1 MKNIKLRE
9 EKIVS
14 FLFFVLKNKKNFCIL
29 TIDVD
34 KEWICVYTGVFFL
47 IEAIFYSVLLMCVY
61 FSKKVFKIR
70 ENKVY
75 SILVVISFF
84 ELLIELILDF
94 VGPMYKIIPQVSY
107 FFAKFYCF
115 CIELWLTFF
124 VSYILFVSLN
134 MKKKEKYISIVKSV
148 LTIAMIVFST
158 LNFVLPLEFLYDGNI
173 AYIYG
178 PSVNIIYISAFLY
191 SFVGIIALMW
201 NLKNIKDKRFFPI
214 LLFLILGGVASFIQ
228 YNNPGLLLA
237 VPIHAFITFL
247 MYFTIENPDLK
258 IIEELTKTQAMTEAS
273 NAEKNKF
280 IFSITN
286 DIQDK
291 IDKLDKLYLE
301 MSNCNSLEI
310 INEDLVKSKN
320 IIDTARNKIRNTI
333 DVSSLDVRNLN
344 EVKNKYN
351 PKLLFNSI
359 YYNYKNKLDKNIDFR
374 IIMEDNIP
382 NELYGDSIRV
392 KQIVSTLLGNA
403 FKYTKDGYVEFRIN
417 SIIKSNICRL
427 IIVVEDSGCGIDVF
441 KQKEIMS
448 NHEDMTNAEIINK
461 DNLEL
466 NLKLVRKIINII
478 GGTFIIESGSTKGAK
493 ITVTLNQEI
502 VTSNNDTIENKY
514 KDYYNDIKNIGVISS
529 NEKNVRVV
537 KSIGKKN
544 GDVVESFDMT
554 KTCLDKIRN
563 GESFNIIVIDED
575 MDKIDAR
582 SFLDKVRQVDGFKGK
597 VFVITK
603 NKSINLKKELK
614 EYGFDAVLI
623 NPLNKKDIEDNFK

>member
-1 MKNIKLRE
+1 MQFIYLMGVVLIYLVVL
-9 EKIVS
+9 IVS
-14 FLFFVLKNKKNFCIL
+14 
-29 TIDVD
+29 
-34 KEWICVYTGVFFL
+34 
-47 IEAIFYSVLLMCVY
+47 Y
-61 FSKKVFKIR
+61 FSKSHLKTK
-70 ENKVY
+70 ENKYY
-75 SILVVISFF
+75 SILLIINFIGLLLEILCGILGNKLPDDTMICHFF
-84 ELLIELILDF
+84 TKLF
-94 VGPMYKIIPQVSY
+94 MCFMTY
-107 FFAKFYCF
+107 FT
-115 CIELWLTFF
+115 LT
-124 VSYILFVSLN
+124 
-134 MKKKEKYISIVKSV
+134 
-148 LTIAMIVFST
+148 LTIYIYSLCFEKNENVFNRIKNLTCIVGMLST
-158 LNFVLPLEFLYDGNI
+158 FIIFVLPITTGNGFATGLSCDYTYNVGTVAITASIITIFCHIKTVKMKKVLPFL
-173 AYIYG
+173 AFTLF
-178 PSVNIIYISAFLY
+178 NIII
-191 SFVGIIALMW
+191 V
-201 NLKNIKDKRFFPI
+201 
-214 LLFLILGGVASFIQ
+214 FIQ
-228 YNNPGLLLA
+228 RINPTVTLTTSMESIVL
-237 VPIHAFITFL
+237 FI

-529 NEKNVRVV
+529 SEKNVRVV

>member
-1 MKNIKLRE
+1 MQFIYLMGVVLIYLVVL
-9 EKIVS
+9 IVS
-14 FLFFVLKNKKNFCIL
+14 
-29 TIDVD
+29 
-34 KEWICVYTGVFFL
+34 
-47 IEAIFYSVLLMCVY
+47 Y
-61 FSKKVFKIR
+61 FSKSHLKTK
-70 ENKVY
+70 ENKYY
-75 SILVVISFF
+75 SILLIINFIGLLLEILCGILGNKLPDDAIICHFF
-84 ELLIELILDF
+84 TKLF
-94 VGPMYKIIPQVSY
+94 MCFMTY
-107 FFAKFYCF
+107 FT
-115 CIELWLTFF
+115 LT
-124 VSYILFVSLN
+124 
-134 MKKKEKYISIVKSV
+134 
-148 LTIAMIVFST
+148 LTIYIYSLCFEKNENVFNRIKNLTCIVGMLST
-158 LNFVLPLEFLYDGNI
+158 FIIFVLPITTGNGFATGLSCDYTYNVGTVAITASIITIFCHIKTVKIKKVLPFLAFI
-173 AYIYG
+173 FF
-178 PSVNIIYISAFLY
+178 NIII
-191 SFVGIIALMW
+191 V
-201 NLKNIKDKRFFPI
+201 
-214 LLFLILGGVASFIQ
+214 FIQ
-228 YNNPGLLLA
+228 RINPTVTLTTSMESIVL
-237 VPIHAFITFL
+237 FI

-448 NHEDMTNAEIINK
+448 NHEELTNAEIINK

-563 GESFNIIVIDED
+563 GESFNIVVIDED

-603 NKSINLKKELK
+603 KKSINLKKELK

>member
-1 MKNIKLRE
+1 MQFIYLMGVVLIYLVVL
-9 EKIVS
+9 IVS
-14 FLFFVLKNKKNFCIL
+14 
-29 TIDVD
+29 
-34 KEWICVYTGVFFL
+34 
-47 IEAIFYSVLLMCVY
+47 Y
-61 FSKKVFKIR
+61 FSKSHLKTK
-70 ENKVY
+70 ENKYY
-75 SILVVISFF
+75 SILLIINFIGLLLEILCGILGNKLPDDTMICHFF
-84 ELLIELILDF
+84 TKLF
-94 VGPMYKIIPQVSY
+94 MCFMTY
-107 FFAKFYCF
+107 FT
-115 CIELWLTFF
+115 LT
-124 VSYILFVSLN
+124 
-134 MKKKEKYISIVKSV
+134 
-148 LTIAMIVFST
+148 LTIYIYSLCFEKNENVFNRIKNLTCIVGMLST
-158 LNFVLPLEFLYDGNI
+158 FIIFVLPITTGNGFATGLSCDYTYNVGTVAITASIITIFCHIKTVKMKKVLPFL
-173 AYIYG
+173 AFTLF
-178 PSVNIIYISAFLY
+178 NIII
-191 SFVGIIALMW
+191 V
-201 NLKNIKDKRFFPI
+201 
-214 LLFLILGGVASFIQ
+214 FIQ
-228 YNNPGLLLA
+228 RINPTVTLTTSMESIVL
-237 VPIHAFITFL
+237 FI

-478 GGTFIIESGSTKGAK
+478 GGTFIIESGLTKGAK

-529 NEKNVRVV
+529 SEKNVRVV

>member
-1 MKNIKLRE
+1 MQFIYLMGVVLIYLVVLIISYFSKSHLKTKENRYYSILLIINFIGLLLEILCGILGNKLPE
-9 EKIVS
+9 DAIICHFFTK
-14 FLFFVLKNKKNFCIL
+14 LFMCFMTYFTLIL
-29 TIDVD
+29 TIYIYSLCFEK
-34 KEWICVYTGVFFL
+34 KENIFNRIKNISYAVGVLSTFIIFILHITTGNGFATGLSCDFTYNVGTV
-47 IEAIFYSVLLMCVY
+47 AITASIITIFCHIKTVKM
-61 FSKKVFKIR
+61 KKVLPF
-70 ENKVY
+70 
-75 SILVVISFF
+75 LVFTLF
-84 ELLIELILDF
+84 N
-94 VGPMYKIIPQVSY
+94 IIIVFIQRINPTVT
-107 FFAKFYCF
+107 
-115 CIELWLTFF
+115 LTT
-124 VSYILFVSLN
+124 S
-134 MKKKEKYISIVKSV
+134 MESIV
-148 LTIAMIVFST
+148 
-158 LNFVLPLEFLYDGNI
+158 
-173 AYIYG
+173 
-178 PSVNIIYISAFLY
+178 
-191 SFVGIIALMW
+191 
-201 NLKNIKDKRFFPI
+201 
-214 LLFLILGGVASFIQ
+214 LFI
-228 YNNPGLLLA
+228 
-237 VPIHAFITFL
+237 

-291 IDKLDKLYLE
+291 IDKLDKLYSE
-301 MSNCNSLEI
+301 MSKCDSLEI

-320 IIDTARNKIRNTI
+320 IIDTARDKIRNTI

-359 YYNYKNKLDKNIDFR
+359 YYNYQNKLDKNIDFR

-403 FKYTKDGYVEFRIN
+403 FKYTKDGFVELRIN
-417 SIIKSNICRL
+417 SITKSNICRL
-427 IIVVEDSGCGIDVF
+427 IIVVEDSGSGIDVF

-448 NHEDMTNAEIINK
+448 NHDDLTNAEIMNK

-478 GGTFIIESGSTKGAK
+478 GGTFIIESGSTNGSK

-502 VTSNNDTIENKY
+502 VDNDKSILENKLDKYKRYY
-514 KDYYNDIKNIGVISS
+514 KDIKSIGVISS
-529 NEKNVRVV
+529 NEKNIKVV

-544 GDVVESFDMT
+544 GDVVESFEMT
-554 KTCLDKIRN
+554 KICLDKIRN
-563 GESFNIIVIDED
+563 GEFFDIVVIDED
-575 MDKIDAR
+575 MDKIDGR
-582 SFLDKVRQVDGFKGK
+582 SFLDKVRQVESFKGK

-603 NKSINLKKELK
+603 KKSINLKKELK

-623 NPLNKKDIEDNFK
+623 DPLNKKDIEDNFE

>member
-1 MKNIKLRE
+1 MQFIYLMGVVLIYLVVL
-9 EKIVS
+9 IVS
-14 FLFFVLKNKKNFCIL
+14 
-29 TIDVD
+29 
-34 KEWICVYTGVFFL
+34 
-47 IEAIFYSVLLMCVY
+47 Y
-61 FSKKVFKIR
+61 FSKSHLKTK
-70 ENKVY
+70 ENKYY
-75 SILVVISFF
+75 SILLIINFIGLLLEILCGILGNKLPDDAIICHFF
-84 ELLIELILDF
+84 TKLFMCFMTYFTLTLTIYIYSLCFEKNENVFNRIKNLTCI
-94 VGPMYKIIPQVSY
+94 VGMLS
-107 FFAKFYCF
+107 
-115 CIELWLTFF
+115 TFF
-124 VSYILFVSLN
+124 I
-134 MKKKEKYISIVKSV
+134 
-148 LTIAMIVFST
+148 
-158 LNFVLPLEFLYDGNI
+158 FVLPITTGNGFATGLSCDYTYNVGTVAITASIITIFCHIKTVKIKKVLPFL
-173 AYIYG
+173 AFTLF
-178 PSVNIIYISAFLY
+178 NIII
-191 SFVGIIALMW
+191 V
-201 NLKNIKDKRFFPI
+201 
-214 LLFLILGGVASFIQ
+214 FIQ
-228 YNNPGLLLA
+228 RINPTVTLTTSMESIVL
-237 VPIHAFITFL
+237 FI

-382 NELYGDSIRV
+382 DELYGDSIRV

-448 NHEDMTNAEIINK
+448 NHEELTNAEIINK

-563 GESFNIIVIDED
+563 GESFNIVVIDED

-603 NKSINLKKELK
+603 KKSINLKKELK

>member
-1 MKNIKLRE
+1 MQFTYLMGVVLIYLVVL
-9 EKIVS
+9 IVS
-14 FLFFVLKNKKNFCIL
+14 
-29 TIDVD
+29 
-34 KEWICVYTGVFFL
+34 
-47 IEAIFYSVLLMCVY
+47 Y
-61 FSKKVFKIR
+61 FSKSHLKTK
-70 ENKVY
+70 ENKYY
-75 SILVVISFF
+75 SILLIINFIGLLLEILCGILGNKLPDDTMICHFF
-84 ELLIELILDF
+84 TKLF
-94 VGPMYKIIPQVSY
+94 MCFMTY
-107 FFAKFYCF
+107 FT
-115 CIELWLTFF
+115 LT
-124 VSYILFVSLN
+124 
-134 MKKKEKYISIVKSV
+134 
-148 LTIAMIVFST
+148 LTIYIYSLCFEKNENVFNRIKNLTCIVGMLST
-158 LNFVLPLEFLYDGNI
+158 FIIFVLPITTGNGFATGLSCDYTYNVGTVAITASIITIFCHIKTVKMKKVLPFL
-173 AYIYG
+173 AFTLF
-178 PSVNIIYISAFLY
+178 NIII
-191 SFVGIIALMW
+191 V
-201 NLKNIKDKRFFPI
+201 
-214 LLFLILGGVASFIQ
+214 FIQ
-228 YNNPGLLLA
+228 RINPTVTLTTSMESIVL
-237 VPIHAFITFL
+237 FI

>member
-1 MKNIKLRE
+1 MQFIYLMGVVLIYLVVL
-9 EKIVS
+9 IVS
-14 FLFFVLKNKKNFCIL
+14 
-29 TIDVD
+29 
-34 KEWICVYTGVFFL
+34 
-47 IEAIFYSVLLMCVY
+47 Y
-61 FSKKVFKIR
+61 FSKSHLKTK
-70 ENKVY
+70 ENKYY
-75 SILVVISFF
+75 SILLIINFIGLLLEILCGILGNKLPDDAIICHFF
-84 ELLIELILDF
+84 TKLF
-94 VGPMYKIIPQVSY
+94 MCFMTY
-107 FFAKFYCF
+107 FT
-115 CIELWLTFF
+115 LT
-124 VSYILFVSLN
+124 
-134 MKKKEKYISIVKSV
+134 
-148 LTIAMIVFST
+148 LTIYIYSLCFEKNENVFNRIKNLTCIVGMLST
-158 LNFVLPLEFLYDGNI
+158 FIIFVLPITTGNGFATGLSCDYTYNVGTVAITASIITIFCHIKTVKMKKVLPFL
-173 AYIYG
+173 AFTLF
-178 PSVNIIYISAFLY
+178 NIII
-191 SFVGIIALMW
+191 V
-201 NLKNIKDKRFFPI
+201 
-214 LLFLILGGVASFIQ
+214 FIQ
-228 YNNPGLLLA
+228 RINPTVTLTTSMESIVL
-237 VPIHAFITFL
+237 FI

-280 IFSITN
+280 IFNITN

-448 NHEDMTNAEIINK
+448 NHEELTNVEINNK

-563 GESFNIIVIDED
+563 GDSFNIIVIDED

-582 SFLDKVRQVDGFKGK
+582 SFLDKVRQVDSFKGK

-603 NKSINLKKELK
+603 KKSINLKKELK

>member
-1 MKNIKLRE
+1 MQFIYLMGVVLIYLVVL
-9 EKIVS
+9 IVS
-14 FLFFVLKNKKNFCIL
+14 
-29 TIDVD
+29 
-34 KEWICVYTGVFFL
+34 
-47 IEAIFYSVLLMCVY
+47 Y
-61 FSKKVFKIR
+61 FSKSHLKTK
-70 ENKVY
+70 ENKYY
-75 SILVVISFF
+75 SILLIINFIGLLLEILCGILGNKLPDDAIICHFF
-84 ELLIELILDF
+84 TKLFMCFMTYFTLTLTIYIYSLCFEKNENVFNRIKNLTCI
-94 VGPMYKIIPQVSY
+94 VGMLS
-107 FFAKFYCF
+107 
-115 CIELWLTFF
+115 TFF
-124 VSYILFVSLN
+124 I
-134 MKKKEKYISIVKSV
+134 
-148 LTIAMIVFST
+148 
-158 LNFVLPLEFLYDGNI
+158 FVLPITTGNGFATGLSCDYTYNVGTVAITASIITIFCHIKTVKMKKVLPFL
-173 AYIYG
+173 AFTLF
-178 PSVNIIYISAFLY
+178 NIII
-191 SFVGIIALMW
+191 V
-201 NLKNIKDKRFFPI
+201 
-214 LLFLILGGVASFIQ
+214 FIQ
-228 YNNPGLLLA
+228 RINPTVTLTTSMESIVL
-237 VPIHAFITFL
+237 FI

-403 FKYTKDGYVEFRIN
+403 FKYTKDGYIEFRIN

-448 NHEDMTNAEIINK
+448 NHEELTNAEIINK

-514 KDYYNDIKNIGVISS
+514 KDYYSDIKNIGVISS

-603 NKSINLKKELK
+603 KKSINLKKELK

>member
-1 MKNIKLRE
+1 MQFIYLMGVVLIYLVVL
-9 EKIVS
+9 IVS
-14 FLFFVLKNKKNFCIL
+14 
-29 TIDVD
+29 
-34 KEWICVYTGVFFL
+34 
-47 IEAIFYSVLLMCVY
+47 Y
-61 FSKKVFKIR
+61 FSKSHLKTK
-70 ENKVY
+70 ENKYY
-75 SILVVISFF
+75 SILLIINFIGLLLEILCGILGNKLPDDAIICHFF
-84 ELLIELILDF
+84 TKLF
-94 VGPMYKIIPQVSY
+94 MCFMTY
-107 FFAKFYCF
+107 FT
-115 CIELWLTFF
+115 LT
-124 VSYILFVSLN
+124 
-134 MKKKEKYISIVKSV
+134 
-148 LTIAMIVFST
+148 LTIYIYSLCFEKNENVFNRIKNLTCIVGMLST
-158 LNFVLPLEFLYDGNI
+158 FIIFVLPITTGNGFATGLSCDYTYNVGTVAITASIITIFCHIKTVKMKKVLPFL
-173 AYIYG
+173 AFTLF
-178 PSVNIIYISAFLY
+178 NIII
-191 SFVGIIALMW
+191 V
-201 NLKNIKDKRFFPI
+201 
-214 LLFLILGGVASFIQ
+214 FIQ
-228 YNNPGLLLA
+228 RINPTVTLTTSMESIVL
-237 VPIHAFITFL
+237 FI

-448 NHEDMTNAEIINK
+448 NHEELTNAEIINK

-514 KDYYNDIKNIGVISS
+514 KDYYSDIKNIGVISS

-603 NKSINLKKELK
+603 KKSINLKKELK

>member
-1 MKNIKLRE
+1 MQFIYLMGVVLIYLVVL
-9 EKIVS
+9 IVS
-14 FLFFVLKNKKNFCIL
+14 
-29 TIDVD
+29 
-34 KEWICVYTGVFFL
+34 
-47 IEAIFYSVLLMCVY
+47 Y
-61 FSKKVFKIR
+61 FSKSHLKTK
-70 ENKVY
+70 ENKYY
-75 SILVVISFF
+75 SILLIINFIGLLLEILCGILGNKLPDDAIICHFF
-84 ELLIELILDF
+84 TKLF
-94 VGPMYKIIPQVSY
+94 MCFMTY
-107 FFAKFYCF
+107 FT
-115 CIELWLTFF
+115 LT
-124 VSYILFVSLN
+124 
-134 MKKKEKYISIVKSV
+134 
-148 LTIAMIVFST
+148 LTIYIYSLCFEKNENVFNRIKNLTCIVGMLST
-158 LNFVLPLEFLYDGNI
+158 FIIFVLPITTGNGFATGLSCDYTYNVGTVAITASIITIFCHIKTVKMKKVLPFL
-173 AYIYG
+173 AFTLF
-178 PSVNIIYISAFLY
+178 NIII
-191 SFVGIIALMW
+191 V
-201 NLKNIKDKRFFPI
+201 
-214 LLFLILGGVASFIQ
+214 FIQ
-228 YNNPGLLLA
+228 RINPTVTLTTSMESIVL
-237 VPIHAFITFL
+237 FI

-448 NHEDMTNAEIINK
+448 NHEELTNAEIINK

-563 GESFNIIVIDED
+563 GDSFNIIVIDED

-603 NKSINLKKELK
+603 KKSINLKKELK

>member
-1 MKNIKLRE
+1 MQFIYLMGVVLIYLVVL
-9 EKIVS
+9 IVS
-14 FLFFVLKNKKNFCIL
+14 
-29 TIDVD
+29 
-34 KEWICVYTGVFFL
+34 
-47 IEAIFYSVLLMCVY
+47 Y
-61 FSKKVFKIR
+61 FSKSHLKTK
-70 ENKVY
+70 ENKYY
-75 SILVVISFF
+75 SILLIINFIGLLLEILCGILGNKLPDDAIICHFF
-84 ELLIELILDF
+84 TKLFMCFMTYFTLTLTIYIYSLCFEKNENVFNRIKNLTCI
-94 VGPMYKIIPQVSY
+94 VGMLS
-107 FFAKFYCF
+107 
-115 CIELWLTFF
+115 TFF
-124 VSYILFVSLN
+124 I
-134 MKKKEKYISIVKSV
+134 
-148 LTIAMIVFST
+148 
-158 LNFVLPLEFLYDGNI
+158 FVLPITTGNGFATGLSCDYTYNVGTVAITASIITIFCHIKTVKMKKVLPFL
-173 AYIYG
+173 AFTLF
-178 PSVNIIYISAFLY
+178 NIII
-191 SFVGIIALMW
+191 V
-201 NLKNIKDKRFFPI
+201 
-214 LLFLILGGVASFIQ
+214 FIQ
-228 YNNPGLLLA
+228 RINPTVTLTTSMESIVL
-237 VPIHAFITFL
+237 FI

-448 NHEDMTNAEIINK
+448 NHEELTNAEIINK

-603 NKSINLKKELK
+603 KKSINLKKELK

>member
-1 MKNIKLRE
+1 MQFIYLMGVVLIYLVVL
-9 EKIVS
+9 IVS
-14 FLFFVLKNKKNFCIL
+14 
-29 TIDVD
+29 
-34 KEWICVYTGVFFL
+34 
-47 IEAIFYSVLLMCVY
+47 Y
-61 FSKKVFKIR
+61 FSKSHLKTK
-70 ENKVY
+70 ENKYY
-75 SILVVISFF
+75 SILLIINFIGLLLEILCGILGNKLPDDAIICHFF
-84 ELLIELILDF
+84 TKLFMCFMTYFTLTLTIYIYSLCFEKNENVFNRIKNLTCI
-94 VGPMYKIIPQVSY
+94 VGMLS
-107 FFAKFYCF
+107 
-115 CIELWLTFF
+115 TFF
-124 VSYILFVSLN
+124 I
-134 MKKKEKYISIVKSV
+134 
-148 LTIAMIVFST
+148 
-158 LNFVLPLEFLYDGNI
+158 FVLPITTGNGFATGLSCDYTYNVGTVAITASIITIFCHIKTVKMKKVLPFL
-173 AYIYG
+173 AFTLF
-178 PSVNIIYISAFLY
+178 NIII
-191 SFVGIIALMW
+191 V
-201 NLKNIKDKRFFPI
+201 
-214 LLFLILGGVASFIQ
+214 FIQ
-228 YNNPGLLLA
+228 RINPTVTLTTSMESIVL
-237 VPIHAFITFL
+237 FI

-291 IDKLDKLYLE
+291 INKLDKLYLE

-333 DVSSLDVRNLN
+333 DVSSLDVRNLY

-448 NHEDMTNAEIINK
+448 NHEELTNAEIINK

-514 KDYYNDIKNIGVISS
+514 KDYYSDIKNIGVISS

-603 NKSINLKKELK
+603 KKSINLKKELK

>member
-1 MKNIKLRE
+1 MQFIYLMGVVLIYLVVL
-9 EKIVS
+9 IVS
-14 FLFFVLKNKKNFCIL
+14 
-29 TIDVD
+29 
-34 KEWICVYTGVFFL
+34 
-47 IEAIFYSVLLMCVY
+47 Y
-61 FSKKVFKIR
+61 FSKSHLKTK
-70 ENKVY
+70 ENKYY
-75 SILVVISFF
+75 SILLIINFIGLLLEILCGILGNKLPDDTMICHFF
-84 ELLIELILDF
+84 TKLF
-94 VGPMYKIIPQVSY
+94 MCFMTY
-107 FFAKFYCF
+107 FT
-115 CIELWLTFF
+115 LT
-124 VSYILFVSLN
+124 
-134 MKKKEKYISIVKSV
+134 
-148 LTIAMIVFST
+148 LTIYIYSLCFEKNENVFNRIKNLTCIVGMLST
-158 LNFVLPLEFLYDGNI
+158 FIIFVLPITTGNGFATGLSCDYTYNVGTVAITASIITIFCHIKTVKMKKVLPFL
-173 AYIYG
+173 AFTLF
-178 PSVNIIYISAFLY
+178 NIII
-191 SFVGIIALMW
+191 V
-201 NLKNIKDKRFFPI
+201 
-214 LLFLILGGVASFIQ
+214 FIQ
-228 YNNPGLLLA
+228 RINPTVTLTTSMESIVL
-237 VPIHAFITFL
+237 FI

-544 GDVVESFDMT
+544 GDVVESFDMA

>member
-1 MKNIKLRE
+1 MQFIYLMGVVLIYLVVL
-9 EKIVS
+9 IVS
-14 FLFFVLKNKKNFCIL
+14 
-29 TIDVD
+29 
-34 KEWICVYTGVFFL
+34 
-47 IEAIFYSVLLMCVY
+47 Y
-61 FSKKVFKIR
+61 FSKSHLKTK
-70 ENKVY
+70 ENKYY
-75 SILVVISFF
+75 SILLIINFIGLLLEILCGILGNKLPDDTMICHFF
-84 ELLIELILDF
+84 TKLF
-94 VGPMYKIIPQVSY
+94 MCFMTY
-107 FFAKFYCF
+107 FT
-115 CIELWLTFF
+115 LT
-124 VSYILFVSLN
+124 
-134 MKKKEKYISIVKSV
+134 
-148 LTIAMIVFST
+148 LTIYIYSLCFEKNENVFNRIKNLTCIVGMLST
-158 LNFVLPLEFLYDGNI
+158 FIIFVLPITTGNGFATGLSCDYTYNVGTVAITASIITIFCHIKTVKMKKVLPFL
-173 AYIYG
+173 AFTLF
-178 PSVNIIYISAFLY
+178 NIII
-191 SFVGIIALMW
+191 V
-201 NLKNIKDKRFFPI
+201 
-214 LLFLILGGVASFIQ
+214 FIQ
-228 YNNPGLLLA
+228 RINPTVTLTTSMESVVL
-237 VPIHAFITFL
+237 FI

-320 IIDTARNKIRNTI
+320 IIDIARNKIRNTI

>member
-1 MKNIKLRE
+1 MQFIYLMGVVLIYLVVL
-9 EKIVS
+9 IVS
-14 FLFFVLKNKKNFCIL
+14 
-29 TIDVD
+29 
-34 KEWICVYTGVFFL
+34 
-47 IEAIFYSVLLMCVY
+47 Y
-61 FSKKVFKIR
+61 FSKSHLKTK
-70 ENKVY
+70 ENKYY
-75 SILVVISFF
+75 SILLIINFIGLLLEILCGILGNKLPDDAIICHFF
-84 ELLIELILDF
+84 TKLF
-94 VGPMYKIIPQVSY
+94 MCFMTY
-107 FFAKFYCF
+107 FT
-115 CIELWLTFF
+115 LT
-124 VSYILFVSLN
+124 
-134 MKKKEKYISIVKSV
+134 
-148 LTIAMIVFST
+148 LTIYIYSLCFEKNENVFNRIKNLTCIVGMLST
-158 LNFVLPLEFLYDGNI
+158 FIIFVLPITTGNGFATGLSCDYTYNVGTVAITASIITIFCHIKTVKMKKVLPFL
-173 AYIYG
+173 AFTLF
-178 PSVNIIYISAFLY
+178 NIII
-191 SFVGIIALMW
+191 V
-201 NLKNIKDKRFFPI
+201 
-214 LLFLILGGVASFIQ
+214 FIQ
-228 YNNPGLLLA
+228 RINPTVTLTTSMESIVL
-237 VPIHAFITFL
+237 FI

>member
-1 MKNIKLRE
+1 MQFIYLMGVVLIYLVVL
-9 EKIVS
+9 IVS
-14 FLFFVLKNKKNFCIL
+14 
-29 TIDVD
+29 
-34 KEWICVYTGVFFL
+34 
-47 IEAIFYSVLLMCVY
+47 Y
-61 FSKKVFKIR
+61 FSKSHLKTK
-70 ENKVY
+70 ENKYY
-75 SILVVISFF
+75 SILLIINFIGLLLEILCGILGNKLPDDAIICHFF
-84 ELLIELILDF
+84 T
-94 VGPMYKIIPQVSY
+94 KIFMCFMTY
-107 FFAKFYCF
+107 FT
-115 CIELWLTFF
+115 LT
-124 VSYILFVSLN
+124 
-134 MKKKEKYISIVKSV
+134 
-148 LTIAMIVFST
+148 LTIYIYSLCFEKNENVFNRIKNLTCIVGMLST
-158 LNFVLPLEFLYDGNI
+158 FIIFVLPITTGNGFATGLSCDYTYNVGTVAITASIITIFCHIKTVKMKKVLPFL
-173 AYIYG
+173 AFTLF
-178 PSVNIIYISAFLY
+178 NIII
-191 SFVGIIALMW
+191 V
-201 NLKNIKDKRFFPI
+201 
-214 LLFLILGGVASFIQ
+214 FIQ
-228 YNNPGLLLA
+228 RINPTVTLTTSMESIVL
-237 VPIHAFITFL
+237 FI

-441 KQKEIMS
+441 KQKEIIS
-448 NHEDMTNAEIINK
+448 NHEELTNTEIINK

-514 KDYYNDIKNIGVISS
+514 KDYYNDIKYIGVISS

-563 GESFNIIVIDED
+563 GESFNIVVIDED

-597 VFVITK
+597 VFVIK
-603 NKSINLKKELK
+603 KKKSINLKKELK

>member
-1 MKNIKLRE
+1 MQFIYLMGVVLIYLVVL
-9 EKIVS
+9 IVS
-14 FLFFVLKNKKNFCIL
+14 
-29 TIDVD
+29 
-34 KEWICVYTGVFFL
+34 
-47 IEAIFYSVLLMCVY
+47 Y
-61 FSKKVFKIR
+61 FSKSHLKTK
-70 ENKVY
+70 ENKYY
-75 SILVVISFF
+75 SILLIINFIGLLLEILCGILGNKLPDDAIICHFF
-84 ELLIELILDF
+84 TKLF
-94 VGPMYKIIPQVSY
+94 MCFMTY
-107 FFAKFYCF
+107 FT
-115 CIELWLTFF
+115 LT
-124 VSYILFVSLN
+124 
-134 MKKKEKYISIVKSV
+134 
-148 LTIAMIVFST
+148 LTIYIYSLCFEKNENVFNRIKNLTCIVGMLST
-158 LNFVLPLEFLYDGNI
+158 FIIFVLPITTGNGFATGLSCDYTYNVGTVAISASIITIFCHIKTVKMKKVLPFL
-173 AYIYG
+173 AFTLF
-178 PSVNIIYISAFLY
+178 NIII
-191 SFVGIIALMW
+191 V
-201 NLKNIKDKRFFPI
+201 
-214 LLFLILGGVASFIQ
+214 FIQ
-228 YNNPGLLLA
+228 RINPTVTLTTSMESIVL
-237 VPIHAFITFL
+237 FI

-448 NHEDMTNAEIINK
+448 NHEELTNVEINNK

-514 KDYYNDIKNIGVISS
+514 KDYYSDIKNIGVISS

-563 GESFNIIVIDED
+563 GESFNIVVIDED

-603 NKSINLKKELK
+603 KKSINLKKELK

>member
-1 MKNIKLRE
+1 MQFIYLMGVVLIYLVVL
-9 EKIVS
+9 IVS
-14 FLFFVLKNKKNFCIL
+14 
-29 TIDVD
+29 
-34 KEWICVYTGVFFL
+34 
-47 IEAIFYSVLLMCVY
+47 Y
-61 FSKKVFKIR
+61 FSKSHLKTK
-70 ENKVY
+70 ENKYY
-75 SILVVISFF
+75 SILLIINFIGLLLEILCGILGNKLPDDAIICHFF
-84 ELLIELILDF
+84 TKLF
-94 VGPMYKIIPQVSY
+94 MCFMTY
-107 FFAKFYCF
+107 FT
-115 CIELWLTFF
+115 LT
-124 VSYILFVSLN
+124 
-134 MKKKEKYISIVKSV
+134 
-148 LTIAMIVFST
+148 LTIYIYSLCFEKNENVFNRIKNLTCIVGMLST
-158 LNFVLPLEFLYDGNI
+158 FIIFVLPITTGNGFATGLSCDYTYNVGTVAITASIITIFCHIKTVKMKKVLPFL
-173 AYIYG
+173 AFTLF
-178 PSVNIIYISAFLY
+178 NIII
-191 SFVGIIALMW
+191 V
-201 NLKNIKDKRFFPI
+201 
-214 LLFLILGGVASFIQ
+214 FIQ
-228 YNNPGLLLA
+228 RINPTVTLTTSMESIVL
-237 VPIHAFITFL
+237 FI

-563 GESFNIIVIDED
+563 GESFNIVVIDED

-603 NKSINLKKELK
+603 KKSINLKKELK

>member
-1 MKNIKLRE
+1 MQFIYLMGVVLIYLVVL
-9 EKIVS
+9 IVS
-14 FLFFVLKNKKNFCIL
+14 
-29 TIDVD
+29 
-34 KEWICVYTGVFFL
+34 
-47 IEAIFYSVLLMCVY
+47 Y
-61 FSKKVFKIR
+61 FSKSHLKTK
-70 ENKVY
+70 ENKYY
-75 SILVVISFF
+75 SILLIINFIGLLLEILCGILGNKLPDDTMICHFF
-84 ELLIELILDF
+84 TKLF
-94 VGPMYKIIPQVSY
+94 MCFMTY
-107 FFAKFYCF
+107 FT
-115 CIELWLTFF
+115 LT
-124 VSYILFVSLN
+124 
-134 MKKKEKYISIVKSV
+134 
-148 LTIAMIVFST
+148 LTIYIYSLCFEKNENVFNRIKNLTCIVGMLST
-158 LNFVLPLEFLYDGNI
+158 FIIFVLPITTGNGFATGLSCDYTYNVGTVAITASIITIFCHIKTVKMKKVLPFL
-173 AYIYG
+173 AFTLF
-178 PSVNIIYISAFLY
+178 NIII
-191 SFVGIIALMW
+191 V
-201 NLKNIKDKRFFPI
+201 
-214 LLFLILGGVASFIQ
+214 FIQ
-228 YNNPGLLLA
+228 RINPTVTLTTSMESIVL
-237 VPIHAFITFL
+237 FI

-351 PKLLFNSI
+351 PKLLFNTL
-359 YYNYKNKLDKNIDFR
+359 YYSYQNKLDKNIDFR

>member
-1 MKNIKLRE
+1 MQFIYLMGVVLIYLVVL
-9 EKIVS
+9 IVS
-14 FLFFVLKNKKNFCIL
+14 
-29 TIDVD
+29 
-34 KEWICVYTGVFFL
+34 
-47 IEAIFYSVLLMCVY
+47 Y
-61 FSKKVFKIR
+61 FSKSHLKTK
-70 ENKVY
+70 ENKYY
-75 SILVVISFF
+75 SILLIINFIGLLLEILCGILGNKLPDDTMICHFF
-84 ELLIELILDF
+84 TKLF
-94 VGPMYKIIPQVSY
+94 MCFMTY
-107 FFAKFYCF
+107 FT
-115 CIELWLTFF
+115 LT
-124 VSYILFVSLN
+124 
-134 MKKKEKYISIVKSV
+134 
-148 LTIAMIVFST
+148 LTIYIYSLCFEKNENVFNRIKNLTCIVGMLST
-158 LNFVLPLEFLYDGNI
+158 FIIFVLPITTGNGFATGLSCDYTYNVGTVAITASIITIFCHIKTVKMKKVLPFL
-173 AYIYG
+173 AFTLF
-178 PSVNIIYISAFLY
+178 NIII
-191 SFVGIIALMW
+191 V
-201 NLKNIKDKRFFPI
+201 
-214 LLFLILGGVASFIQ
+214 FIQ
-228 YNNPGLLLA
+228 RINPTVTLTTSMESVVL
-237 VPIHAFITFL
+237 FI

-351 PKLLFNSI
+351 PKLLFNTL
-359 YYNYKNKLDKNIDFR
+359 YYSYQNKLDKNIDFR

>member
-1 MKNIKLRE
+1 MQFIYLMGVVLIYLVVL
-9 EKIVS
+9 IVS
-14 FLFFVLKNKKNFCIL
+14 
-29 TIDVD
+29 
-34 KEWICVYTGVFFL
+34 
-47 IEAIFYSVLLMCVY
+47 Y
-61 FSKKVFKIR
+61 FSKSHLKTK
-70 ENKVY
+70 ENKYY
-75 SILVVISFF
+75 SILLIINFIGLLLEILCGILGNKLPDDAIICHFF
-84 ELLIELILDF
+84 TKLF
-94 VGPMYKIIPQVSY
+94 MCFMTY
-107 FFAKFYCF
+107 FT
-115 CIELWLTFF
+115 LT
-124 VSYILFVSLN
+124 
-134 MKKKEKYISIVKSV
+134 
-148 LTIAMIVFST
+148 LTIYIYSLCFEKNENVFNRIKNLTCIVGMLST
-158 LNFVLPLEFLYDGNI
+158 FIIFVLPITTGNGFATGLSCDYTYNVGTVAITASIITIFCHIKNVKMKKVLPFL
-173 AYIYG
+173 AFTLF
-178 PSVNIIYISAFLY
+178 NIII
-191 SFVGIIALMW
+191 V
-201 NLKNIKDKRFFPI
+201 
-214 LLFLILGGVASFIQ
+214 FIQ
-228 YNNPGLLLA
+228 RINPTVTLTTSMESIVL
-237 VPIHAFITFL
+237 FI

-448 NHEDMTNAEIINK
+448 NHEELTNAEIINK

-603 NKSINLKKELK
+603 KKSINLKKELK

>member
-1 MKNIKLRE
+1 MQFIYLMGIVLIYLVVL
-9 EKIVS
+9 IVS
-14 FLFFVLKNKKNFCIL
+14 
-29 TIDVD
+29 
-34 KEWICVYTGVFFL
+34 
-47 IEAIFYSVLLMCVY
+47 Y
-61 FSKKVFKIR
+61 FSKSHLKTK
-70 ENKVY
+70 ENKYY
-75 SILVVISFF
+75 SILLIINFIGLLLEILCGILGNKLPDDTMICHFF
-84 ELLIELILDF
+84 TKLF
-94 VGPMYKIIPQVSY
+94 MCFMTY
-107 FFAKFYCF
+107 FT
-115 CIELWLTFF
+115 LT
-124 VSYILFVSLN
+124 
-134 MKKKEKYISIVKSV
+134 
-148 LTIAMIVFST
+148 LTIYIYSLCFEKNENVFNRIKNLTCIVGMLST
-158 LNFVLPLEFLYDGNI
+158 FIIFVLPITTGNGFATGLSCDYTYNVGTVAITASIITIFCHIKTVKMKKVLPFL
-173 AYIYG
+173 AFTLF
-178 PSVNIIYISAFLY
+178 NIII
-191 SFVGIIALMW
+191 V
-201 NLKNIKDKRFFPI
+201 
-214 LLFLILGGVASFIQ
+214 FIQ
-228 YNNPGLLLA
+228 RINPTVTLTTSMESIVL
-237 VPIHAFITFL
+237 FI

-291 IDKLDKLYLE
+291 IGKLDKLYLE

>member
-1 MKNIKLRE
+1 MQFIYLMGVFLIYLVVL
-9 EKIVS
+9 IVS
-14 FLFFVLKNKKNFCIL
+14 
-29 TIDVD
+29 
-34 KEWICVYTGVFFL
+34 
-47 IEAIFYSVLLMCVY
+47 Y
-61 FSKKVFKIR
+61 FSKSHLKTK
-70 ENKVY
+70 ENKYY
-75 SILVVISFF
+75 SILLIINFIGLLLEILCGILGNKLPDDAIICHFF
-84 ELLIELILDF
+84 TKLF
-94 VGPMYKIIPQVSY
+94 MCFMTY
-107 FFAKFYCF
+107 FT
-115 CIELWLTFF
+115 LT
-124 VSYILFVSLN
+124 
-134 MKKKEKYISIVKSV
+134 
-148 LTIAMIVFST
+148 LTIYIYSLCFEKNENVFNRIKNLTCIVGMLST
-158 LNFVLPLEFLYDGNI
+158 FIIFVLPITTGNGFATGLSCDYTYNVGTVAITASIITIFCHIKTVKMKKVLPFL
-173 AYIYG
+173 AFTLF
-178 PSVNIIYISAFLY
+178 NIII
-191 SFVGIIALMW
+191 V
-201 NLKNIKDKRFFPI
+201 
-214 LLFLILGGVASFIQ
+214 FIQ
-228 YNNPGLLLA
+228 RINPTVTLTTSMESIVL
-237 VPIHAFITFL
+237 FI

-441 KQKEIMS
+441 KQKEIIS
-448 NHEDMTNAEIINK
+448 NHEELTNTEIINK

-514 KDYYNDIKNIGVISS
+514 KDYYNDIKYIAS

-563 GESFNIIVIDED
+563 GESFNIVVIDED

-603 NKSINLKKELK
+603 KKSINLKKELK

>member
-1 MKNIKLRE
+1 MQFIYLMGVVLIYLVVL
-9 EKIVS
+9 IVS
-14 FLFFVLKNKKNFCIL
+14 
-29 TIDVD
+29 
-34 KEWICVYTGVFFL
+34 
-47 IEAIFYSVLLMCVY
+47 Y
-61 FSKKVFKIR
+61 FSKSHLKTK
-70 ENKVY
+70 ENKYY
-75 SILVVISFF
+75 SILLIINFIGLLLEILCGILGNKLPDDTMICHFF
-84 ELLIELILDF
+84 TKLF
-94 VGPMYKIIPQVSY
+94 MCFMTY
-107 FFAKFYCF
+107 FT
-115 CIELWLTFF
+115 LT
-124 VSYILFVSLN
+124 
-134 MKKKEKYISIVKSV
+134 
-148 LTIAMIVFST
+148 LTIYIYSLCFEKNENVFNRIKNLTYIVGILST
-158 LNFVLPLEFLYDGNI
+158 FIIFVLPITTGNGFATGLSCDYTYNVGTVAITASIITIFCHIKTVKMKKVLPFL
-173 AYIYG
+173 AFTLF
-178 PSVNIIYISAFLY
+178 NIII
-191 SFVGIIALMW
+191 V
-201 NLKNIKDKRFFPI
+201 
-214 LLFLILGGVASFIQ
+214 FIQ
-228 YNNPGLLLA
+228 RINPTVTLTTSMESIVL
-237 VPIHAFITFL
+237 FI

-448 NHEDMTNAEIINK
+448 NHEDMTNSEIINK

-563 GESFNIIVIDED
+563 GESFNIVVIDED

-603 NKSINLKKELK
+603 KKSINLKKELK

>member
-1 MKNIKLRE
+1 MQFIYLMGVVLIYLVVL
-9 EKIVS
+9 IVS
-14 FLFFVLKNKKNFCIL
+14 
-29 TIDVD
+29 
-34 KEWICVYTGVFFL
+34 
-47 IEAIFYSVLLMCVY
+47 Y
-61 FSKKVFKIR
+61 FSKSHLKTK
-70 ENKVY
+70 ENKYY
-75 SILVVISFF
+75 SILLIINFIGLLLEILCGILGNKLPDDAIISHFF
-84 ELLIELILDF
+84 TKLFMCFMTYFTLTLTIYIYSLCFEKNENVFNRIKNLTCI
-94 VGPMYKIIPQVSY
+94 VGMLS
-107 FFAKFYCF
+107 
-115 CIELWLTFF
+115 TFF
-124 VSYILFVSLN
+124 I
-134 MKKKEKYISIVKSV
+134 
-148 LTIAMIVFST
+148 
-158 LNFVLPLEFLYDGNI
+158 FVLPITTGNGFATGLSCDYTYNVGTVAITASIITIFCHIKTVKMKKVLPFL
-173 AYIYG
+173 AFTLF
-178 PSVNIIYISAFLY
+178 NIII
-191 SFVGIIALMW
+191 V
-201 NLKNIKDKRFFPI
+201 
-214 LLFLILGGVASFIQ
+214 FIQ
-228 YNNPGLLLA
+228 RINPTVTLTTSMESIVL
-237 VPIHAFITFL
+237 FI

-448 NHEDMTNAEIINK
+448 NHEELTNIEINNK

-563 GESFNIIVIDED
+563 GESFNIVVIDED

-603 NKSINLKKELK
+603 KKSINLKKELK

>member
-1 MKNIKLRE
+1 MQFIYLMGVVLIYLVVL
-9 EKIVS
+9 IVS
-14 FLFFVLKNKKNFCIL
+14 
-29 TIDVD
+29 
-34 KEWICVYTGVFFL
+34 
-47 IEAIFYSVLLMCVY
+47 Y
-61 FSKKVFKIR
+61 FSKSHLKTK
-70 ENKVY
+70 ENKYY
-75 SILVVISFF
+75 SILLIINFIGLLLEILCGILGNKLPYDTMICHFF
-84 ELLIELILDF
+84 TKLF
-94 VGPMYKIIPQVSY
+94 MCFMTY
-107 FFAKFYCF
+107 FT
-115 CIELWLTFF
+115 LT
-124 VSYILFVSLN
+124 
-134 MKKKEKYISIVKSV
+134 
-148 LTIAMIVFST
+148 LTIYIYSLCFEKNENVFNRIKNLTCIVGMLST
-158 LNFVLPLEFLYDGNI
+158 FIIFVLPITTGNGFATGLSCDYTYNVGTVAITASIITIFCHIKTVKMKKVLPFL
-173 AYIYG
+173 AFTLF
-178 PSVNIIYISAFLY
+178 NIII
-191 SFVGIIALMW
+191 V
-201 NLKNIKDKRFFPI
+201 
-214 LLFLILGGVASFIQ
+214 FIQ
-228 YNNPGLLLA
+228 RINPTVTLTTSMESVVL
-237 VPIHAFITFL
+237 FI

>member
-1 MKNIKLRE
+1 MQFIYLMGVVLIYLVVL
-9 EKIVS
+9 IVS
-14 FLFFVLKNKKNFCIL
+14 
-29 TIDVD
+29 
-34 KEWICVYTGVFFL
+34 
-47 IEAIFYSVLLMCVY
+47 Y
-61 FSKKVFKIR
+61 FSKSHLKTK
-70 ENKVY
+70 ENKYY
-75 SILVVISFF
+75 SILLIINFIGLLLEILCGILGNKLPDDAIICHFF
-84 ELLIELILDF
+84 TKLFMCFMTYFTLTLTIYIYSLCFEKNENVFNRIKNLTCI
-94 VGPMYKIIPQVSY
+94 VGMLS
-107 FFAKFYCF
+107 
-115 CIELWLTFF
+115 TFF
-124 VSYILFVSLN
+124 I
-134 MKKKEKYISIVKSV
+134 
-148 LTIAMIVFST
+148 
-158 LNFVLPLEFLYDGNI
+158 FVLPITTGNGFATGLSCDFTYNVGTVAITASIITIFCHIKTVKMKKVLPFL
-173 AYIYG
+173 AFTLF
-178 PSVNIIYISAFLY
+178 NIII
-191 SFVGIIALMW
+191 V
-201 NLKNIKDKRFFPI
+201 
-214 LLFLILGGVASFIQ
+214 FIQ
-228 YNNPGLLLA
+228 RINPTVTLTTSMESVVL
-237 VPIHAFITFL
+237 FI

-258 IIEELTKTQAMTEAS
+258 IIEELTKTQAMSEAS

-291 IDKLDKLYLE
+291 IDKLDKLYSE

-310 INEDLVKSKN
+310 INENLVKSKN

-333 DVSSLDVRNLN
+333 DISSLDVRNLN

-403 FKYTKDGYVEFRIN
+403 FKYTKDGYVELRVN

-448 NHEDMTNAEIINK
+448 NHEDMTNTEIINK

-502 VTSNNDTIENKY
+502 VASNNDTIENKY

-563 GESFNIIVIDED
+563 GESFNIVVIDED

-582 SFLDKVRQVDGFKGK
+582 SFLDKVKQVDGFKGK

-603 NKSINLKKELK
+603 KKSINLKKELK

>member
-1 MKNIKLRE
+1 MQFIYLMGVVLIYLVVL
-9 EKIVS
+9 IVS
-14 FLFFVLKNKKNFCIL
+14 
-29 TIDVD
+29 
-34 KEWICVYTGVFFL
+34 
-47 IEAIFYSVLLMCVY
+47 Y
-61 FSKKVFKIR
+61 FSKSHLKTK
-70 ENKVY
+70 ENKYY
-75 SILVVISFF
+75 SILLIINFIGLLLEILCGILGNKLPDDAIICHFF
-84 ELLIELILDF
+84 TKLF
-94 VGPMYKIIPQVSY
+94 MCFMTY
-107 FFAKFYCF
+107 FT
-115 CIELWLTFF
+115 LT
-124 VSYILFVSLN
+124 
-134 MKKKEKYISIVKSV
+134 
-148 LTIAMIVFST
+148 LTIYIYSLCFEKNENVFNRIKNLTCIVGMLST
-158 LNFVLPLEFLYDGNI
+158 FIIFVLPITTRNGFATGLSCDYTYNVGTVAITASIITIFCHIKTVKMKKVLPFL
-173 AYIYG
+173 AFTLF
-178 PSVNIIYISAFLY
+178 NIII
-191 SFVGIIALMW
+191 V
-201 NLKNIKDKRFFPI
+201 
-214 LLFLILGGVASFIQ
+214 FIQ
-228 YNNPGLLLA
+228 RINPTVTLTTSMESIVL
-237 VPIHAFITFL
+237 FI

-448 NHEDMTNAEIINK
+448 NHEELTNAEIINK

-563 GESFNIIVIDED
+563 GESFNIVVIDED

-603 NKSINLKKELK
+603 KKSINLKKELK

>member
-1 MKNIKLRE
+1 MQFIYLMGVVLIYLVVL
-9 EKIVS
+9 IVS
-14 FLFFVLKNKKNFCIL
+14 
-29 TIDVD
+29 
-34 KEWICVYTGVFFL
+34 
-47 IEAIFYSVLLMCVY
+47 Y
-61 FSKKVFKIR
+61 FSKSHLKTK
-70 ENKVY
+70 ENKYY
-75 SILVVISFF
+75 SILLIINFIGLLLEILCGILGNKLPDDTMICHFF
-84 ELLIELILDF
+84 TKLF
-94 VGPMYKIIPQVSY
+94 MCFMTY
-107 FFAKFYCF
+107 FT
-115 CIELWLTFF
+115 LT
-124 VSYILFVSLN
+124 
-134 MKKKEKYISIVKSV
+134 
-148 LTIAMIVFST
+148 LTIYFYSLCFEKNENVFNRIKNLTCIVGMLST
-158 LNFVLPLEFLYDGNI
+158 FIIFVLPITTGNGFATGLSCDYTYNVGTVAITASIITIFCHIKTVKMKKVLPFL
-173 AYIYG
+173 AFTLF
-178 PSVNIIYISAFLY
+178 NIII
-191 SFVGIIALMW
+191 V
-201 NLKNIKDKRFFPI
+201 
-214 LLFLILGGVASFIQ
+214 FIQ
-228 YNNPGLLLA
+228 RINPTVTLTTSMESVVL
-237 VPIHAFITFL
+237 FI

>member
-1 MKNIKLRE
+1 MQFIYLMGVVLIYLVVL
-9 EKIVS
+9 IVS
-14 FLFFVLKNKKNFCIL
+14 
-29 TIDVD
+29 
-34 KEWICVYTGVFFL
+34 
-47 IEAIFYSVLLMCVY
+47 Y
-61 FSKKVFKIR
+61 FSKSHLKTK
-70 ENKVY
+70 ENKYY
-75 SILVVISFF
+75 SILLIINFIGLLLEILCGILGNKLPDDTMICHFF
-84 ELLIELILDF
+84 TKLF
-94 VGPMYKIIPQVSY
+94 MCFMTY
-107 FFAKFYCF
+107 FT
-115 CIELWLTFF
+115 LT
-124 VSYILFVSLN
+124 
-134 MKKKEKYISIVKSV
+134 
-148 LTIAMIVFST
+148 LTIYIYSLCFEKNENVFNRIKNLTCIVGILST
-158 LNFVLPLEFLYDGNI
+158 FIIFVLPITTGNGFATGLSCDYTYNVGTVAITASIITIFCHIKTVKMKKVLPFL
-173 AYIYG
+173 AFTLF
-178 PSVNIIYISAFLY
+178 NIII
-191 SFVGIIALMW
+191 V
-201 NLKNIKDKRFFPI
+201 
-214 LLFLILGGVASFIQ
+214 FIQ
-228 YNNPGLLLA
+228 RINPTVTLTTSMESVVL
-237 VPIHAFITFL
+237 FI

-529 NEKNVRVV
+529 NEKNVRAV

>member
-1 MKNIKLRE
+1 MQFIYLMGVVLIYLVVL
-9 EKIVS
+9 IVS
-14 FLFFVLKNKKNFCIL
+14 
-29 TIDVD
+29 
-34 KEWICVYTGVFFL
+34 
-47 IEAIFYSVLLMCVY
+47 Y
-61 FSKKVFKIR
+61 FSKSHLKTK
-70 ENKVY
+70 ENKYY
-75 SILVVISFF
+75 SILLIINFIGLLLEILCGILGNKLPDDTMICHFF
-84 ELLIELILDF
+84 TKLF
-94 VGPMYKIIPQVSY
+94 MCFMTY
-107 FFAKFYCF
+107 FT
-115 CIELWLTFF
+115 LT
-124 VSYILFVSLN
+124 
-134 MKKKEKYISIVKSV
+134 
-148 LTIAMIVFST
+148 LTIYFYSLCFEKNENVFNRIKNLTCIVGMLST
-158 LNFVLPLEFLYDGNI
+158 FIIFVLPITTGNGFATGLSCDYTYNVGTVAITASIITIFCHIKTVKMKKVLPFL
-173 AYIYG
+173 AFTLF
-178 PSVNIIYISAFLY
+178 NIII
-191 SFVGIIALMW
+191 V
-201 NLKNIKDKRFFPI
+201 
-214 LLFLILGGVASFIQ
+214 FIQ
-228 YNNPGLLLA
+228 RINPTVTLTTSMESIVL
-237 VPIHAFITFL
+237 FI

>member
-1 MKNIKLRE
+1 MQFIYLMGVVLIYLVVL
-9 EKIVS
+9 IVS
-14 FLFFVLKNKKNFCIL
+14 
-29 TIDVD
+29 
-34 KEWICVYTGVFFL
+34 
-47 IEAIFYSVLLMCVY
+47 Y
-61 FSKKVFKIR
+61 FSKSHLKTK
-70 ENKVY
+70 ENKYY
-75 SILVVISFF
+75 SILLIINFIGLLLEILCGILGNKLPDDTMICHFF
-84 ELLIELILDF
+84 TKLF
-94 VGPMYKIIPQVSY
+94 MCFMTY
-107 FFAKFYCF
+107 FT
-115 CIELWLTFF
+115 LT
-124 VSYILFVSLN
+124 
-134 MKKKEKYISIVKSV
+134 
-148 LTIAMIVFST
+148 LTIYIYSLCFEKNENVFNRIKNLTCIVGMLST
-158 LNFVLPLEFLYDGNI
+158 FIIFVLPITTGNGFATGLSCDYTYNVGTVAITASIITIFCHIKTVKMKKVLPFL
-173 AYIYG
+173 AFTLF
-178 PSVNIIYISAFLY
+178 NIII
-191 SFVGIIALMW
+191 V
-201 NLKNIKDKRFFPI
+201 
-214 LLFLILGGVASFIQ
+214 FIQ
-228 YNNPGLLLA
+228 RINPTVTLTTSMESVVL
-237 VPIHAFITFL
+237 FI

-359 YYNYKNKLDKNIDFR
+359 YYNHKNKLDKNIDFR

>member
-1 MKNIKLRE
+1 MQFIYLMGVVLIYLVVL
-9 EKIVS
+9 IVS
-14 FLFFVLKNKKNFCIL
+14 
-29 TIDVD
+29 
-34 KEWICVYTGVFFL
+34 
-47 IEAIFYSVLLMCVY
+47 Y
-61 FSKKVFKIR
+61 FSKSHLKTK
-70 ENKVY
+70 ENKYY
-75 SILVVISFF
+75 SILLIINFIGLLLEILCGILGNKLPDDTMICHFF
-84 ELLIELILDF
+84 TKLF
-94 VGPMYKIIPQVSY
+94 MCFMTY
-107 FFAKFYCF
+107 FT
-115 CIELWLTFF
+115 LT
-124 VSYILFVSLN
+124 
-134 MKKKEKYISIVKSV
+134 
-148 LTIAMIVFST
+148 LTIYIYSLCFEKNENVFNRIKNLTCIVGMLST
-158 LNFVLPLEFLYDGNI
+158 FIIFVLPITTGNGFATGLSCDYTYNVGTVAITASIITIFCHIKTVKMKKVLPFL
-173 AYIYG
+173 AFTLF
-178 PSVNIIYISAFLY
+178 NIII
-191 SFVGIIALMW
+191 V
-201 NLKNIKDKRFFPI
+201 
-214 LLFLILGGVASFIQ
+214 FIQ
-228 YNNPGLLLA
+228 RINPTVTLTTSMESVVL
-237 VPIHAFITFL
+237 FI

-563 GESFNIIVIDED
+563 GEFFNIIVIDED

>member
-1 MKNIKLRE
+1 MQFIYLMGVVLIYLVVL
-9 EKIVS
+9 IVS
-14 FLFFVLKNKKNFCIL
+14 
-29 TIDVD
+29 
-34 KEWICVYTGVFFL
+34 
-47 IEAIFYSVLLMCVY
+47 Y
-61 FSKKVFKIR
+61 FSKSHLKTK
-70 ENKVY
+70 ENKYY
-75 SILVVISFF
+75 SILLIINFIGLLLEILCGILGNKLPEDTMICHFF
-84 ELLIELILDF
+84 TKLF
-94 VGPMYKIIPQVSY
+94 MCFMTY
-107 FFAKFYCF
+107 FT
-115 CIELWLTFF
+115 LT
-124 VSYILFVSLN
+124 
-134 MKKKEKYISIVKSV
+134 
-148 LTIAMIVFST
+148 LTIYIYSLCFEKNETVFNRIKNLTCIVGMLST
-158 LNFVLPLEFLYDGNI
+158 FIIFVLPITTGNGFATGLSCDYTYNVGTVAITASIITIFCHIKTVKMKKVLPFL
-173 AYIYG
+173 AFTLF
-178 PSVNIIYISAFLY
+178 NIII
-191 SFVGIIALMW
+191 V
-201 NLKNIKDKRFFPI
+201 
-214 LLFLILGGVASFIQ
+214 FIQ
-228 YNNPGLLLA
+228 RINPTVTLTTSMESIVL
-237 VPIHAFITFL
+237 FI

-514 KDYYNDIKNIGVISS
+514 KDYYKDIKNIGVISS

>member
-1 MKNIKLRE
+1 MQFIYLMGVVLIYLVVL
-9 EKIVS
+9 IVS
-14 FLFFVLKNKKNFCIL
+14 
-29 TIDVD
+29 
-34 KEWICVYTGVFFL
+34 
-47 IEAIFYSVLLMCVY
+47 Y
-61 FSKKVFKIR
+61 FSKSHLKTK
-70 ENKVY
+70 ENKYY
-75 SILVVISFF
+75 SILLIINFIGLLLEILCGILGNKLPDDAIICHFF
-84 ELLIELILDF
+84 TKLF
-94 VGPMYKIIPQVSY
+94 MCFMTY
-107 FFAKFYCF
+107 FT
-115 CIELWLTFF
+115 LT
-124 VSYILFVSLN
+124 
-134 MKKKEKYISIVKSV
+134 
-148 LTIAMIVFST
+148 LTIYIYSLCFEKNENVFNRIKNLTCIVGMLST
-158 LNFVLPLEFLYDGNI
+158 FIIFVLPITTGNGFATGLSCDYTYNVGTVAISASIITIFCHIKTVKMKKVLPFL
-173 AYIYG
+173 AFTLF
-178 PSVNIIYISAFLY
+178 NIII
-191 SFVGIIALMW
+191 V
-201 NLKNIKDKRFFPI
+201 
-214 LLFLILGGVASFIQ
+214 FIQ
-228 YNNPGLLLA
+228 RINPTVTLTTSMESIVL
-237 VPIHAFITFL
+237 FI

-310 INEDLVKSKN
+310 INEDLVKFKN

-448 NHEDMTNAEIINK
+448 NHEELTNVEINNK

-514 KDYYNDIKNIGVISS
+514 KDYYSDIKNIGVISS

-563 GESFNIIVIDED
+563 GESFNIVVIDED

-603 NKSINLKKELK
+603 KKSINLKKELK

>member
-1 MKNIKLRE
+1 MQFIYLMGVVLIYLVVL
-9 EKIVS
+9 IVS
-14 FLFFVLKNKKNFCIL
+14 
-29 TIDVD
+29 
-34 KEWICVYTGVFFL
+34 
-47 IEAIFYSVLLMCVY
+47 Y
-61 FSKKVFKIR
+61 FSKSHLKTK
-70 ENKVY
+70 ENKYY
-75 SILVVISFF
+75 SILLIINFIGLLLEILCGILGNKLPDDTMICHFF
-84 ELLIELILDF
+84 TKLF
-94 VGPMYKIIPQVSY
+94 MCFMTY
-107 FFAKFYCF
+107 FT
-115 CIELWLTFF
+115 LT
-124 VSYILFVSLN
+124 
-134 MKKKEKYISIVKSV
+134 
-148 LTIAMIVFST
+148 LTIYIYSLCFEKNENVFNRIKNLTCIVGMLST
-158 LNFVLPLEFLYDGNI
+158 FIIFVLPITTGNGFATGLSCDYTYNVGTVAITASIITIFCHIKTVKMKKVLPFL
-173 AYIYG
+173 AFTLF
-178 PSVNIIYISAFLY
+178 NIII
-191 SFVGIIALMW
+191 V
-201 NLKNIKDKRFFPI
+201 
-214 LLFLILGGVASFIQ
+214 FIQ
-228 YNNPGLLLA
+228 RINPTVTLTTSMESVVL
-237 VPIHAFITFL
+237 FI

-529 NEKNVRVV
+529 SEKNVRVV